1 LLASAQFMVKNKIRK
16 SLFEQGQSISN
27 ESKNKLGLQIQ
38 KHALEIIDTRD
49 IDNIALYFPFRN
61 EVNTNILVK
70 AFTNLHKNI
79 YMPKVLDETNMAF
92 NLLCNK
98 SKFSINKFGIKE
110 LDNTDYID
118 INNIDLMFI
127 PMVGVDP
134 NGCRLGY
141 GSGYYD
147 RIVSSFDKQSIK
159 PLLVGLAFEYQ
170 VFEMHVGEMHD
181 LRYNLVFSENDEMFS
196 YLVD

>member
-1 LLASAQFMVKNKIRK
+1 MVKNKIRK

-38 KHALEIIDTRD
+38 KHALEKIDTRD

-147 RIVSSFDKQSIK
+147 RIVSSFDEKSIK

-170 VFEMHVGEMHD
+170 VFEMHFGEMHD
-181 LRYNLVFSENDEMFS
+181 LKYNLVFSENDEIFS
-196 YLVD
+196 YLID

>member
-1 LLASAQFMVKNKIRK
+1 MVKNKIRK

-70 AFTNLHKNI
+70 TFTNLHKNI

-134 NGCRLGY
+134 NGYRLGY

-147 RIVSSFDKQSIK
+147 RIISSFDEQSIK

-170 VFEMHVGEMHD
+170 VFEMHFGEMHD
-181 LRYNLVFSENDEMFS
+181 LKYNLVFSENNEMFS
-196 YLVD
+196 YLID

>member
-1 LLASAQFMVKNKIRK
+1 MVKNKIRK

-98 SKFSINKFGIKE
+98 SKFSINRFGIKE

-147 RIVSSFDKQSIK
+147 RIVSSFNEQSIK

-170 VFEMHVGEMHD
+170 VFEMHFGEMYD
-181 LRYNLVFSENDEMFS
+181 LKYNLVFSENDEIFS
-196 YLVD
+196 YLID

>member
-1 LLASAQFMVKNKIRK
+1 MVKNKIRK

-38 KHALEIIDTRD
+38 KHALEKIDTRD

-98 SKFSINKFGIKE
+98 SKFSINRFGIKE

-147 RIVSSFDKQSIK
+147 RIVSSFDEQSIK

-170 VFEMHVGEMHD
+170 VFEMHFGEMHD
-181 LRYNLVFSENDEMFS
+181 LKYNLVFSENDEMFS
-196 YLVD
+196 YLID

>member
-1 LLASAQFMVKNKIRK
+1 MVKNKIRK

-49 IDNIALYFPFRN
+49 INNIALYFPFRN

-170 VFEMHVGEMHD
+170 VFEMHIGEMHD

-196 YLVD
+196 YLID

>member
-1 LLASAQFMVKNKIRK
+1 MVKNKIRK

-38 KHALEIIDTRD
+38 KHALEKIDTRD

-147 RIVSSFDKQSIK
+147 RIVSSFDEQSIK

-170 VFEMHVGEMHD
+170 VFEMHFGEMHD
-181 LRYNLVFSENDEMFS
+181 LKYNLVFSENDEIFS
-196 YLVD
+196 YLID

>member
-1 LLASAQFMVKNKIRK
+1 MVKNKIRK

-98 SKFSINKFGIKE
+98 SKFYINRFGIKE

-170 VFEMHVGEMHD
+170 VFEMHIGEMHD

-196 YLVD
+196 YLID

>member
-1 LLASAQFMVKNKIRK
+1 MVKNKIRK

-49 IDNIALYFPFRN
+49 INNIALYFPFRN

-98 SKFSINKFGIKE
+98 SKFSINRFGIKE

-170 VFEMHVGEMHD
+170 VFEMHIGEMHD

-196 YLVD
+196 YLID

>member
-1 LLASAQFMVKNKIRK
+1 MVKNKIRK

-38 KHALEIIDTRD
+38 KHALEKIDTRD

-92 NLLCNK
+92 NFLCNK
-98 SKFSINKFGIKE
+98 SNFSINRFGIKE

-147 RIVSSFDKQSIK
+147 RIVSSFDEQSIK

-170 VFEMHVGEMHD
+170 VFEMHFGEMHD
-181 LRYNLVFSENDEMFS
+181 LKYNLVFSENDEMFS
-196 YLVD
+196 YLID

>member
-1 LLASAQFMVKNKIRK
+1 MVKNKIRK

-98 SKFSINKFGIKE
+98 SKFSINRFGIKE

-118 INNIDLMFI
+118 INNIDIMFI

-170 VFEMHVGEMHD
+170 VFEMHIGEMHD

-196 YLVD
+196 YLID

>member
-1 LLASAQFMVKNKIRK
+1 MVKNKIRK

>member
-1 LLASAQFMVKNKIRK
+1 MVKNKIRK

-38 KHALEIIDTRD
+38 KQALEIIDTRD

-98 SKFSINKFGIKE
+98 SKFSINRFGIKE

-147 RIVSSFDKQSIK
+147 RIVSSFDEQSIK

>member
-1 LLASAQFMVKNKIRK
+1 MVKNKIRK

-98 SKFSINKFGIKE
+98 SKFSINRFGIKE

-134 NGCRLGY
+134 NGYRLGY

-147 RIVSSFDKQSIK
+147 RIVSSFDEQSIK

-170 VFEMHVGEMHD
+170 VFEMHFGEMHD
-181 LRYNLVFSENDEMFS
+181 LKYNLVFSENNEMFS
-196 YLVD
+196 YLRD

>member
-1 LLASAQFMVKNKIRK
+1 MVKNKIRK

-92 NLLCNK
+92 NLLCHK
-98 SKFSINKFGIKE
+98 SKFSINRFGIKE
-110 LDNTDYID
+110 LDNTCLLYTSPSPRDVEESR
-118 INNIDLMFI
+118 M
-127 PMVGVDP
+127 P
-134 NGCRLGY
+134 
-141 GSGYYD
+141 
-147 RIVSSFDKQSIK
+147 SS
-159 PLLVGLAFEYQ
+159 A
-170 VFEMHVGEMHD
+170 
-181 LRYNLVFSENDEMFS
+181 
-196 YLVD
+196 

>member
-1 LLASAQFMVKNKIRK
+1 MVKNKIRK

-98 SKFSINKFGIKE
+98 SKFSINRFGIKE

-147 RIVSSFDKQSIK
+147 RIVSSFDERSIK

-170 VFEMHVGEMHD
+170 VFEMHFGEMHD
-181 LRYNLVFSENDEMFS
+181 LKYNLVFSENDEMFS
-196 YLVD
+196 YLID

>member
-1 LLASAQFMVKNKIRK
+1 MVKNKIRK

-134 NGCRLGY
+134 NGYRLGY

-147 RIVSSFDKQSIK
+147 RIVSSFDEQSIK
-159 PLLVGLAFEYQ
+159 RLLVGLAFEYQ
-170 VFEMHVGEMHD
+170 VFEMHFGEMHD
-181 LRYNLVFSENDEMFS
+181 LKYNLVFSENNEMFS
-196 YLVD
+196 YLID

>member
-1 LLASAQFMVKNKIRK
+1 MVKNKIRK

-98 SKFSINKFGIKE
+98 SKFSINRFGIKE

-147 RIVSSFDKQSIK
+147 RIVSSFDERSIK

-170 VFEMHVGEMHD
+170 VFEMHFGEMHD
-181 LRYNLVFSENDEMFS
+181 LKYNLVFSENDEMFS
-196 YLVD
+196 YLKD

>member
-1 LLASAQFMVKNKIRK
+1 MVKNKIRK

-170 VFEMHVGEMHD
+170 VFEMHIGEMHD

-196 YLVD
+196 YLID

>member
-1 LLASAQFMVKNKIRK
+1 MVKNKIRK

-38 KHALEIIDTRD
+38 KHALEKIDTRD

-98 SKFSINKFGIKE
+98 SKFSINRFGIKE

-147 RIVSSFDKQSIK
+147 RIVSSFDEQSIK

-170 VFEMHVGEMHD
+170 VFEMHFGEMHD
-181 LRYNLVFSENDEMFS
+181 LKYNLVFGENDEIFS
-196 YLVD
+196 YLID

>member
-1 LLASAQFMVKNKIRK
+1 MVKNKIRK

-98 SKFSINKFGIKE
+98 SKFSINRFGIKE

-147 RIVSSFDKQSIK
+147 RIASSFDEQSIK

-170 VFEMHVGEMHD
+170 VFEMHFGEMHD
-181 LRYNLVFSENDEMFS
+181 LKYNLVFSENDEMFS
-196 YLVD
+196 YLID

>member
-1 LLASAQFMVKNKIRK
+1 MVKNKIRK

-79 YMPKVLDETNMAF
+79 YMPKVLDETNIAF

-98 SKFSINKFGIKE
+98 SKFSINRFGIKE

-147 RIVSSFDKQSIK
+147 RIVSSFDEQSIK

-170 VFEMHVGEMHD
+170 VFEMHFGEMHD
-181 LRYNLVFSENDEMFS
+181 LKYNLVFSENDEMFS
-196 YLVD
+196 YLKD

>member
-1 LLASAQFMVKNKIRK
+1 MVKNKIRK

-98 SKFSINKFGIKE
+98 SKFSINRFGIKE

-147 RIVSSFDKQSIK
+147 RIVSSFDEQSSK
-159 PLLVGLAFEYQ
+159 TLLVGLAFEYQ
-170 VFEMHVGEMHD
+170 VFEMHFGEMHD
-181 LRYNLVFSENDEMFS
+181 LKYNLVFSENDEMFS
-196 YLVD
+196 YLID

>member
-1 LLASAQFMVKNKIRK
+1 MVKNKIRK

-98 SKFSINKFGIKE
+98 SKFSINRFGIKE

-147 RIVSSFDKQSIK
+147 RIVSSFDEQSIK

-170 VFEMHVGEMHD
+170 VFEMHFGEMHD
-181 LRYNLVFSENDEMFS
+181 LKYNLVFSENDEMFS
-196 YLVD
+196 YHTD

>member
-1 LLASAQFMVKNKIRK
+1 MVKNKIRK

-27 ESKNKLGLQIQ
+27 ESKNKLGFQIQ

-98 SKFSINKFGIKE
+98 SKFSINRFGIKE

-147 RIVSSFDKQSIK
+147 RIVSSFDEQSIK

-170 VFEMHVGEMHD
+170 VFEMHFGEMHD
-181 LRYNLVFSENDEMFS
+181 LKYNLVFSENDEMFS
-196 YLVD
+196 YLID

>member
-1 LLASAQFMVKNKIRK
+1 MVKNKIRK

-70 AFTNLHKNI
+70 TFTNLHKNI

-98 SKFSINKFGIKE
+98 SKFSINRFGIKE

-134 NGCRLGY
+134 NGYRLGY

-147 RIVSSFDKQSIK
+147 RIISSFDEQSIK

-170 VFEMHVGEMHD
+170 VFEMHFGEMHD
-181 LRYNLVFSENDEMFS
+181 LKYNLVFSENNEMFS
-196 YLVD
+196 YLID

>member
-1 LLASAQFMVKNKIRK
+1 MVKNKIRK

-38 KHALEIIDTRD
+38 KHALEKIDTRD

-98 SKFSINKFGIKE
+98 SKFSINRFGIKE

-159 PLLVGLAFEYQ
+159 TLLVGLAFEYQ

-181 LRYNLVFSENDEMFS
+181 LRYNLVFSENDEIFS
-196 YLVD
+196 YLID

>member
-1 LLASAQFMVKNKIRK
+1 MVKNKIRK

-98 SKFSINKFGIKE
+98 SKFSINRFGIKE

-147 RIVSSFDKQSIK
+147 RIVSSFDEQSIK

-196 YLVD
+196 YLID

>member
-1 LLASAQFMVKNKIRK
+1 MVKNKIRK

-70 AFTNLHKNI
+70 TFTNLHKNI

-98 SKFSINKFGIKE
+98 SKFSINRFGIKE

-134 NGCRLGY
+134 NGYRLGY

-147 RIVSSFDKQSIK
+147 RIISSFDEQSIK

-170 VFEMHVGEMHD
+170 VFEMHFGDMHD
-181 LRYNLVFSENDEMFS
+181 LKYNLVFSENNEIFS
-196 YLVD
+196 YLID